1 MVGSVSS
8 GFCVRQGH
16 KRASERREQQ
26 AAKNEKQN
34 KQQTHT
40 QTNTHRHNVSNK
52 SAWSIKKEEP
62 VGCCIVS

>member
-16 KRASERREQQ
+16 KRASEKREQQ

-40 QTNTHRHNVSNK
+40 QTQRYNVSNK
-52 SAWSIKKEEP
+52 STWSIKKEES